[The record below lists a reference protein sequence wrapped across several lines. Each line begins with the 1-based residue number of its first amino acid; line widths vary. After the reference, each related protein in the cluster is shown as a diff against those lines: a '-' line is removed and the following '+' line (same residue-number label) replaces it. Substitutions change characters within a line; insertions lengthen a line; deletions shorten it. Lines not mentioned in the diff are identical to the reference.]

1 MVRFW
6 RRSPREQVSFFRL
19 ILPPAIFVV
28 VALYQL
34 FFVRGVH
41 RWGLPYH
48 FGLEIL
54 FYGIVGPV
62 VTWGVLAWIERQL
75 AAKERAEER
84 AEEERRRRERAVRE
98 ERARIAREIHE
109 GVAQNLY
116 FLGLQMDLCRRLLL
130 KEPERV
136 DKELEGLQALLQESL
151 QDLRRLIWALR
162 PLELEEFGPFEAV
175 RRLASDLKAHTGL
188 DIIVEV
194 RGQERRFSPDVEGAL
209 YRIAQE
215 ALHNVAKHA
224 QARTAK
230 VLFEIAPTHVR
241 VEVRDD
247 GRGFDVSKAL
257 QKTQGLGLHHLRE
270 RVEERGGSFTIESSP
285 GAGTRL
291 QALLPLGGEDI
302 CTEASPPLPTV
313 GKGPPGGPT

>member
-1 MVRFW
+1 MKGLWFF
-6 RRSPREQVSFFRL
+6 RRSPREQVAGLRL

-28 VALYQL
+28 VVLYQL

-41 RWGLPYH
+41 ELGLPYH
-48 FGLEIL
+48 FGAEIL
-54 FYGIVGPV
+54 FYGLLGPA
-62 VTWGVLAWIERQL
+62 VTWGVLTWIERQL
-75 AAKERAEER
+75 LAKERAEQQ

-116 FLGLQMDLCRRLLL
+116 FLGLQLDLCRKLAS

-136 DKELEGLQALLQESL
+136 GEELEGLQALLQESL

-162 PLELEEFGPFEAV
+162 PLELEELGPIEAV
-175 RRLASDLKAHTGL
+175 RRLARDLQAHVELEVT
-188 DIIVEV
+188 VEV
-194 RGQERRFSPDVEGAL
+194 RGEERRFPPDVEGAL

-224 QARTAK
+224 QARRAR
-230 VLFEIAPTHVR
+230 VAFEVR
-241 VEVRDD
+241 PERVAVEVEDD
-247 GRGFDVSKAL
+247 GRGFDVERAL
-257 QKTQGLGLHHLRE
+257 TSPRGLGLRHLKE
-270 RVEERGGSFTIESSP
+270 RVEALGGSLSLESAP

-291 QALLPLGGEDI
+291 RAVLPLRGRDRPEVARGRGGE
-302 CTEASPPLPTV
+302 
-313 GKGPPGGPT
+313 GR

>member
-1 MVRFW
+1 MLKWR
-6 RRSPREQVSFFRL
+6 RRSPREQVAFFRL

-28 VALYQL
+28 VVLYQL
-34 FFVRGVH
+34 FFVRRVH
-41 RWGLPYH
+41 ELGLPYH
-48 FGLEIL
+48 FAVEIL
-54 FYGIVGPV
+54 FYGLLGPS

-75 AAKERAEER
+75 LAKERAEER

-116 FLGLQMDLCRRLLL
+116 FLGLQMDLCRKLAP

-136 DKELEGLQALLQESL
+136 REELEGLQALLQESL

-162 PLELEEFGPFEAV
+162 PLELEELGPIEAI
-175 RRLASDLKAHTGL
+175 RRLTSDLKAHTGL
-188 DIIVEV
+188 EVEVEV
-194 RGQERRFSPDVEGAL
+194 RGEERRFSPDVEGAL

-224 QARTAK
+224 QARRARVTFDVQPDRVA
-230 VLFEIAPTHVR
+230 
-241 VEVRDD
+241 VEVEDD
-247 GRGFDVSKAL
+247 GRGFDVEGAL
-257 QKTQGLGLHHLRE
+257 KSPQGLGLQHLRE
-270 RVEERGGSFTIESSP
+270 RVEELGGSFSLESTP

-291 QALLPLGGEDI
+291 QAVLPLREGARTEEAGEA
-302 CTEASPPLPTV
+302 E
-313 GKGPPGGPT
+313 GR